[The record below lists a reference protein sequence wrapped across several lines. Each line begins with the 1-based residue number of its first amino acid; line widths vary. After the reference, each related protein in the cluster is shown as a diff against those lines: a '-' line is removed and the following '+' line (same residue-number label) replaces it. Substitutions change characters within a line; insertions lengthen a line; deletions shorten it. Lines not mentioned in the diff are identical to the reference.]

1 MVKIADVAAHAGVAM
16 STVSY
21 VLSGKRPISE
31 QTRKRVLSSI
41 RALGYHPHAG
51 ARALASNRSNVI
63 ALVIPLRTG
72 VHVPVVMQFVVSVV
86 TSARKYD
93 HDVLLVTQDEGE
105 RGLRRVAGGAIAD
118 GLLVMDVELHDVRI
132 PVLRSLSRPSVLIG
146 FPVDAAGLTCID
158 LDFAA
163 AGALCVDHLADL
175 GHRCVGLVG
184 SPPAVYERRTGFA
197 QRLLAGVEEAAAR
210 RGVMTTMHPCEPTP
224 EAALAT
230 VERLLRE
237 RPDLTGIVVHNEP
250 ALQPVLDALR
260 TVGRRVPEDVSV
272 VAVCPDELAQHATP
286 AVSSVTIP
294 AEEVGRQAVDLLM
307 AKLEE
312 EHVPEATLLTP
323 RLTRRVSTAAARGP
337 SPLAGEEAEGRRGGR
352 SERR

>member
-1 MVKIADVAAHAGVAM
+1 MVKIVDVAAHAGVAM

-31 QTRKRVLSSI
+31 QTRRRVQASI
-41 RALGYHPHAG
+41 RALGYQPHAG

-105 RGLRRVAGGAIAD
+105 RGLRRVAGSAIAD
-118 GLLVMDVELHDVRI
+118 GLLVMDVELRDARI
-132 PVLRSLSRPSVLIG
+132 PVLRSLTRPSVLIG
-146 FPVDAAGLTCID
+146 FPENAAGLTCID

-163 AGALCVDHLADL
+163 AGAQCVEHLADL
-175 GHRCVGLVG
+175 GHRSIGLLG
-184 SPPAVYERRTGFA
+184 SPQAVYERRTGFA
-197 QRLLAGVEEAAAR
+197 QRLLAGIEEAADR
-210 RGVMTTMHPCEPTP
+210 RAVLATTRSCEPAA

-230 VERLLRE
+230 VEDLLRE
-237 RPDLTGIVVHNEP
+237 EPDLTGIVVHNEP

-260 TVGRRVPEDVSV
+260 KLGRRVPDDVSV
-272 VAVCPDELAQHATP
+272 VAVCPDELAEHALP
-286 AVSSVTIP
+286 PVSSVTIP
-294 AEEVGRQAVDLLM
+294 AEEVGRRAVDLLM
-307 AKLEE
+307 AKLDEQD
-312 EHVPEATLLTP
+312 VPEATLLAP
-323 RLTRRVSTAAARGP
+323 RLTPRVSSAPRPG
-337 SPLAGEEAEGRRGGR
+337 
-352 SERR
+352 

>member
-1 MVKIADVAAHAGVAM
+1 MISGMVKIADVAAHAGVAM

-31 QTRKRVLSSI
+31 QTRRRVEASI

-51 ARALASNRSNVI
+51 ARALASNRSNVL

-105 RGLRRVAGGAIAD
+105 RGLRRVANGAIAD
-118 GLLVMDVELHDVRI
+118 GLLVMDVELRDARI

-146 FPVDAAGLTCID
+146 FPENAAGLTCID
-158 LDFAA
+158 LDFRA
-163 AGALCVDHLADL
+163 AGALCVEHLADL
-175 GHRCVGLVG
+175 GHRCIGLVG
-184 SPPAVYERRTGFA
+184 SPQAVYERRTGFA
-197 QRLLAGVEEAAAR
+197 QRLLAGVEDAAAR
-210 RGVMTTMHPCEPTP
+210 RGVVASMHSCEPTP

-230 VERLLRE
+230 VEELLGE
-237 RPDLTGIVVHNEP
+237 QPALTGILVHNEP

-260 TVGRRVPEDVSV
+260 ALGRRVPEDVSV
-272 VAVCPDELAQHATP
+272 VAVCPDELAQHAVP
-286 AVSSVTIP
+286 AVSSVAIP

-307 AKLEE
+307 AKLAEH
-312 EHVPEATLLTP
+312 HVPDATLLSP
-323 RLTRRVSTAAARGP
+323 RLTRRASSAARP
-337 SPLAGEEAEGRRGGR
+337 V
-352 SERR
+352 

>member
-1 MVKIADVAAHAGVAM
+1 MMAAMVKIADVAAHAGVAM

-31 QTRKRVLSSI
+31 QTRKRVQASI

-86 TSARKYD
+86 TSARVYD

-105 RGLRRVAGGAIAD
+105 RGLRRVAGTAIAD
-118 GLLVMDVELHDVRI
+118 GLLVMDVELRDVRI

-146 FPVDAAGLTCID
+146 FPEDAAGLTCID

-184 SPPAVYERRTGFA
+184 SPQAVYRRRTGFA
-197 QRLLAGVEEAAAR
+197 QRLLAGFEEAAAR
-210 RGVMTTMHPCEPTP
+210 RGVTATTHPCEAAP

-230 VERLLRE
+230 VEELLRE
-237 RPDLTGIVVHNEP
+237 QPALTGIVVHNEP

-260 TVGRRVPEDVSV
+260 TLGRRVPEDVSV
-272 VAVCPDELAQHATP
+272 VAVCPDELAQHASP
-286 AVSSVTIP
+286 AVSSVAIP

-307 AKLEE
+307 AKLDER
-312 EHVPEATLLTP
+312 HVPDATLLAP
-323 RLTRRVSTAAARGP
+323 RLTHRVSTARA
-337 SPLAGEEAEGRRGGR
+337 
-352 SERR
+352 

>member
-118 GLLVMDVELHDVRI
+118 GLLVMDVELRDVRI

-146 FPVDAAGLTCID
+146 FPEDAAGLTCID

-175 GHRCVGLVG
+175 GHRHVGLVG
-184 SPPAVYERRTGFA
+184 SPRAVYERRTGFA
-197 QRLLAGVEEAAAR
+197 ERLLAGVDEAAAR
-210 RGVMTTMHPCEPTP
+210 RGVTARMHSCEPSP

-230 VERLLRE
+230 VEQLLRE
-237 RPDLTGIVVHNEP
+237 QPDLTGIVVHNEP

-260 TVGRRVPEDVSV
+260 TLGRRVPEDVSV
-272 VAVCPDELAQHATP
+272 VAVCPDELAQHAAP

-294 AEEVGRQAVDLLM
+294 AQEVGRQAVDLLM
-307 AKLEE
+307 AKLED
-312 EHVPEATLLTP
+312 EHVPAATLLAP
-323 RLTRRVSTAAARGP
+323 RLTRRVSTAAHGD
-337 SPLAGEEAEGRRGGR
+337 
-352 SERR
+352 

>member
-31 QTRKRVLSSI
+31 QTRRRVQASI
-41 RALGYHPHAG
+41 RALGYQPHAG
-51 ARALASNRSNVI
+51 ARALASNRSNII

-105 RGLRRVAGGAIAD
+105 RGLRRVAGSAIAD
-118 GLLVMDVELHDVRI
+118 GLLVMDVELADVRI

-146 FPVDAAGLTCID
+146 FPENAAGLTCID

-175 GHRCVGLVG
+175 GHHSIGLIG
-184 SPPAVYERRTGFA
+184 SPQAVYQRRTGFA

-210 RGVMTTMHPCEPTP
+210 RGVTATTHSCEPAP

-230 VERLLRE
+230 VEELLRE
-237 RPDLTGIVVHNEP
+237 QADLTGIVVHNEP

-260 TVGRRVPEDVSV
+260 TLGRRVPEDVSV
-272 VAVCPDELAQHATP
+272 VAVCPDELAEHALP
-286 AVSSVTIP
+286 PVSSVTIP

-307 AKLEE
+307 AKLDER
-312 EHVPEATLLTP
+312 HAPEATLLAP
-323 RLTRRVSTAAARGP
+323 RLTRRVSTA
-337 SPLAGEEAEGRRGGR
+337 GRAP
-352 SERR
+352 